1 MRMLDARYAHL
12 VAIGNCWQKEIAARE
27 RLLQE
32 PTLAQL
38 QTRVTIKIQIHL
50 QMNCWQ
56 EQIVK
61 EKRDDDE
68 CGIKVK
74 RRLAQLI

>member
-1 MRMLDARYAHL
+1 M
-12 VAIGNCWQKEIAARE
+12 
-27 RLLQE
+27 LQE

-38 QTRVTIKIQIHL
+38 QTLVTIKIQINL

-68 CGIKVK
+68 CGI
-74 RRLAQLI
+74 

>member
-1 MRMLDARYAHL
+1 MQL
-12 VAIGNCWQKEIAARE
+12 AIAGRRKLRQGG
-27 RLLQE
+27 LLQE

-38 QTRVTIKIQIHL
+38 QTLVTIKIQINL

-68 CGIKVK
+68 CGI
-74 RRLAQLI
+74 